1 MCRRCMFV
9 CVASALCMCV
19 QMHVL
24 HLMYV
29 HMYVCMHLMYI
40 YVHVSLWLYRI
51 WCMMYVSQLV
61 CIVSNVCMY
70 VTHLM
75 YVCMYVCM
83 YVMHLMYACVDRIY
97 CTYNITCMCGSHLM
111 YTDIRIWCMY
121 RMWCLCACM
130 HVRMYHIWCMMY
142 ASQVHVCI
150 VSNVCAYVC
159 ICLLKFTWV
168 SIFMRHYVITA
179 HGLPYAPSE
188 LLLASGPWWSS
199 GSP

>member
-1 MCRRCMFV
+1 
-9 CVASALCMCV
+9 
-19 QMHVL
+19 
-24 HLMYV
+24 
-29 HMYVCMHLMYI
+29 
-40 YVHVSLWLYRI
+40 
-51 WCMMYVSQLV
+51 
-61 CIVSNVCMY
+61 
-70 VTHLM
+70 
-75 YVCMYVCM
+75 MYVCM

-97 CTYNITCMCGSHLM
+97 CTYNITCMCRSHLM
-111 YTDIRIWCMY
+111 YTDIQIWCMY

-168 SIFMRHYVITA
+168 SIFMQHCVITA
-179 HGLPYAPSE
+179 HGLPYAPSG

-199 GSP
+199 GSPWLARSSEARRTIFAHWCAHGYWKHCGMAVQSWCARGVAKCRSQRGRR